1 MRIGIDHRP
10 ALFGRG
16 GIAEYVRELVAALA
30 RARPDDVLELY
41 GHRLRRPNG
50 PAQLEVSE
58 PNTRLHR
65 ARVPAQALGL
75 AARMGLGADRLLGDV
90 DVLHLT
96 DYVPLGSSRAPIVAT
111 VHDVLFEDV
120 PECYPGVLRRRLR
133 GVTSRIVR
141 DAAQLIVPSERSRA
155 GLMAHF
161 GADPDRVHVVP
172 HGCPRLPEAEAG
184 GRGDVG
190 LKGAYILF
198 VGTLQPRKNLGRLLA
213 AFDAVRAAHG
223 EVRLVVAGGRGWM
236 ADDLEAGIAQRGFV
250 QYEGDVSRERVAAL
264 YRGALAVAVPSLEEG
279 FGFPVLEAMTAGSPV
294 LVGADTACSE
304 LAGEDALTVD
314 VRDVEAI
321 AEGLCTLIEDET
333 LRARLGRAGR
343 QRAARFGWARTAR
356 ETRAVYELA
365 LGR

>member
-16 GIAEYVRELVAALA
+16 GIAEYVRELVDALA
-30 RARPDDVLELY
+30 RERPDDVLELY

-50 PAQLEVSE
+50 PAQVDVTA
-58 PNTRLHR
+58 PNMRLHDKR
-65 ARVPAQALGL
+65 IPAQALAL
-75 AARMGLGADRLLGDV
+75 AARVGLGADRLLGAV

-120 PECYPGVLRRRLR
+120 PECYPVVLRRRLR

-141 DAAQLIVPSERSRA
+141 DAVQLIVPSERSRA
-155 GLMAHF
+155 GLVTHF
-161 GADPDRVHVVP
+161 GADPDRTHVVP
-172 HGCPRLPEAEAG
+172 HGCPRLPEADAAEMG
-184 GRGDVG
+184 GPYV
-190 LKGAYILF
+190 LF
-198 VGTLQPRKNLGRLLA
+198 VGTLQPRKNLGRLLT
-213 AFDAVRAAHG
+213 AFDAVHAAHPR
-223 EVRLVVAGGRGWM
+223 VRLVVAGGSGWM
-236 ADDLEAGIAQRGFV
+236 ADDLEAGLAQRDFV
-250 QYEGDVSRERVAAL
+250 LHQGEVSRERIAAL

-279 FGFPVLEAMTAGSPV
+279 FGFPVLEAMTCGKPV
-294 LVGADTACSE
+294 LVGVDTACAE
-304 LAGEDALTVD
+304 LAGEDALAVD
-314 VRDVEAI
+314 VREVDAL
-321 AEGLCTLIEDET
+321 AEGLCTLLADEA

-343 QRAARFGWARTAR
+343 ERAAQFSWARTAR